1 MIFSHVLYRL
11 SYLGTM
17 EGVGASE
24 HPRYRTAPVARKAPG
39 ARGLAS
45 RRDWCT
51 VRVNVRPASSGRRLL
66 PAA

>member
-11 SYLGTM
+11 SYLGTV
-17 EGVGASE
+17 EGDGASE
-24 HPRYRTAPVARKAPG
+24 HPKYRTAPVVRKVR

-51 VRVNVRPASSGRRLL
+51 VRMNLRPASSGRRLL